1 MNEAV
6 VNNMSIIN
14 GLNKVDGFDPSAF
27 LRRLTGEN
35 GEEQFYLDVKYRK
48 LWFRLMHS
56 EGKITKRI
64 IKPENEFAII
74 ESRVYLNRNDAE
86 DAYISCAFAQRW
98 RKEDDAYGLKYVE
111 TAETAAVGRALAD
124 AGFGIQFSEPG
135 EEQDRSLVDAPVTIP
150 DSGLSEEMV
159 QDESEEEIPDE
170 VPQSTEKQRK
180 ALSSPE
186 QKKAEWDVSMP
197 VEELMQK
204 MSLEDAKNYL
214 IPIGAYKGKTLGELC
229 IEKPGAVSWYVESY
243 HEKNNVL
250 RAGAKVHFAF
260 LMSAKRTIHI
270 YIGGLSAANL

>member
-48 LWFRLMHS
+48 LWFRLMHP

-64 IKPENEFAII
+64 IKLENEFAII

-86 DAYISCAFAQRW
+86 DAYISCAFAQRL
-98 RKEDDAYGLKYVE
+98 RKEGD
-111 TAETAAVGRALAD
+111 
-124 AGFGIQFSEPG
+124 

-150 DSGLSEEMV
+150 DNGLSEEMV

-170 VPQSTEKQRK
+170 VPQSTERQKK
-180 ALSSPE
+180 ASE
-186 QKKAEWDVSMP
+186 QKKTEWDASMP
-197 VEELMQK
+197 IEELMQK

-229 IEKPGAVSWYVESY
+229 VEKPGAINWYVESY
-243 HEKNNVL
+243 HGKNNVL
-250 RAGAKVHFAF
+250 RAGAKLLLTAVE
-260 LMSAKRTIHI
+260 K
-270 YIGGLSAANL
+270 